1 MNNLDKSKSKKH
13 IPNTPSHKINLIRE
27 FLQGEIRKTLCEND
41 YGDLTEMA
49 RKATVLKIGDKDKAQ
64 AVIEKIRAADKKT
77 WIADMIEKVIEA
89 GDEGITQVDLAFAVG
104 KVAKDYD
111 KETGENI
118 LVGRQQAI
126 NPEVRS
132 FLSGGIF
139 VLGTNTVDVPDTQIT
154 AEPEELTMASEP
166 SSEPVDNSIS
176 EPESTDLDYDEK
188 YLKPEEEDEEEEIE
202 PEEIEDEEGEEEED
216 TYFKSEEEEE
226 EEEDEPAQKFVATGN
241 VDRLKMELDRVVS
254 DMKNLA
260 AEYKKSKLDNN
271 KEKELEIVSKL
282 KEKTALKS
290 KLEDQIETILG
301 GDIDDEL

>member
-1 MNNLDKSKSKKH
+1 MGTLNKNQPKKYISNPISPKMNL
-13 IPNTPSHKINLIRE
+13 LRE
-27 FLQGEIRKTLCEND
+27 FLQGEIRKVLCESD

-49 RKATVLKIGDKDKAQ
+49 RKATVIKIGDEDKAQ
-64 AVIEKIRAADKKT
+64 AVIEKIRAVGKKT
-77 WIADMIEKVIEA
+77 WIADMVEKVIEV
-89 GDEGITQVDLAFAVG
+89 GDKGITQVDLAFAVG

-111 KETGENI
+111 KDTGENI

-132 FLSGGIF
+132 FLSGGVFI
-139 VLGTNTVDVPDTQIT
+139 LGTNTVDVPNTQIT

-166 SSEPVDNSIS
+166 NSEPVDNSLS

-202 PEEIEDEEGEEEED
+202 PEETETEEDEEEIED

-226 EEEDEPAQKFVATGN
+226 EEEEPVSKSTTNGR
-241 VDRLKMELDRVVS
+241 VDKLKMELDRVVS

-260 AEYKKSKLDNN
+260 AEYKKSKLAND

-282 KEKTALKS
+282 KEKTVLKS
-290 KLEDQIETILG
+290 KLEDQIETSLG
-301 GDIDDEL
+301 GNTDDEL